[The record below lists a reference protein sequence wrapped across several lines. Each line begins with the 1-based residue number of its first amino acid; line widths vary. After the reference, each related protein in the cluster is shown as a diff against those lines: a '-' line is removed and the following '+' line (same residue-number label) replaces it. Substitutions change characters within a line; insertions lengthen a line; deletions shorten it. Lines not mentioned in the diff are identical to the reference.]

1 MVCFGLLFVM
11 WCGPQAG
18 QPSTSISDFCQIAR
32 PIRMSHSD
40 TRGTKEQVARENLKI
55 KRICGNV

>member
-11 WCGPQAG
+11 WCEGPKAA
-18 QPSTSISDFCQIAR
+18 PSPALSDYCQIAK

-55 KRICGNV
+55 KRICRNV